1 MKTAEEKAKEY
12 AEEAILSL
20 NSESESMQ
28 DFVQKLKKY
37 AKVDFLAGYNE
48 AMRWRTF
55 DEKPII
61 HSWILV
67 RPKLYPIFKPK
78 VKRVDVFID
87 LSKKYTHWRP
97 IE

>member
-1 MKTAEEKAKEY
+1 MKTAEEKARDASCDY
-12 AEEAILSL
+12 GIDDIQHRTMFASGYL
-20 NSESESMQ
+20 Q
-28 DFVQKLKKY
+28 
-37 AKVDFLAGYNE
+37 GYND

-61 HSWILV
+61 HTWILV

-78 VKRVDVFID
+78 VKRVDVFVD
-87 LSKKYTHWRP
+87 LSKKYTHWRS